1 MFLNRF
7 LSDENIK
14 DHCRSC
20 LPGIL
25 PFALFQGYKHEKIV
39 NFSLSKTSR
48 VFLFEGSLEDDR
60 KKAKTL
66 SLKVHL

>member
-25 PFALFQGYKHEKIV
+25 PFALFQGYKHEKMV
-39 NFSLSKTSR
+39 NLSLLKTSR
-48 VFLFEGSLEDDR
+48 IFLSEVTLEDVR
-60 KKAKTL
+60 FK
-66 SLKVHL
+66 